1 MELIFEGNPEAL
13 SEYLQMCSQTFS
25 SMKDSIHQSI
35 TEKNY
40 DLLRYVRHSI
50 KPLLLQT
57 ELHELIVE
65 LEAIKEDSND
75 WENRSMN
82 LIPEFV
88 SIIDAFNKRAT
99 DV

>member
-1 MELIFEGNPEAL
+1 M
-13 SEYLQMCSQTFS
+13 
-25 SMKDSIHQSI
+25 
-35 TEKNY
+35 
-40 DLLRYVRHSI
+40 
-50 KPLLLQT
+50 LLQT